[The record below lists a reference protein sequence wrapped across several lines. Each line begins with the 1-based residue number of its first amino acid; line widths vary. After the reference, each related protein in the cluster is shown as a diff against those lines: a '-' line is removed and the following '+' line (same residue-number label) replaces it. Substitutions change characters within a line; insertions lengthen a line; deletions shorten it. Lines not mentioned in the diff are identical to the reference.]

1 MVTLVAEITGNPLGE
16 NLDLS
21 VVPPLESAIYL
32 IACGTS
38 FIMITTDIDVA
49 TPIIRLPISKSF

>member
-1 MVTLVAEITGNPLGE
+1 MVPLVAEITGNPLSE
-16 NLDLS
+16 NLDLP

-38 FIMITTDIDVA
+38 FLMVTTDIDVA
-49 TPIIRLPISKSF
+49 TPITRLPISKSL